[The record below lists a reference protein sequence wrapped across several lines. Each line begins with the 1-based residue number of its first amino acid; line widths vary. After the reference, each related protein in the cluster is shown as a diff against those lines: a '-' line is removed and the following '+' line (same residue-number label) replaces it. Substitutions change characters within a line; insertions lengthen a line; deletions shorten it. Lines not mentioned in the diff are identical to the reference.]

1 MHLGLNSV
9 QLWTEEVT
17 FIRVSAIHLTYCHAN
32 YFKKVPT
39 ESASAH
45 QKQNVL
51 TFSGYFT

>member
-17 FIRVSAIHLTYCHAN
+17 FIRVSAIHLTCCHAN
-32 YFKKVPT
+32 YFKEVPT